1 MIEQGSAEWLQERLG
16 MVTASRLADVLA
28 AIKSGEAAGRANY
41 RAELVAQRLTGN
53 IEQGFTN
60 GAMQW
65 GTDNEP
71 FARSAYELKT
81 GEMVEQVGFVKHPTI
96 AWSGAS
102 PDGLIGSDGLVEI
115 KCPNTATHIGYL
127 LAGVAPSKYLP
138 QMAWQIAC
146 TGRKWCDFAS
156 YDPRM
161 PEELRLFVV
170 RYEPTPERL
179 AELETAVKIFIA
191 EIEET
196 LRKLNLV
203 AHPLTDNEQLATQ
216 S

>member
-1 MIEQGSAEWLQERLG
+1 MIEQGSAEWLQERIG

-28 AIKSGEAAGRANY
+28 TVKSGEAAGRAKY
-41 RAELVAQRLTGN
+41 RAELVVQRLTGN

-60 GAMQW
+60 EAMQW

-71 FARSAYELKT
+71 FARSEYELKT
-81 GEMVEQVGFVKHPTI
+81 GEMVEQVGFVRHPKI
-96 AWSGAS
+96 EWSGAS
-102 PDGLIGSDGLVEI
+102 PDGLVFSDGLVEI

-127 LAGVAPSKYLP
+127 LDGIAPAKYLP

-170 RYEPTPERL
+170 RYEPKPERI
-179 AELETAVKIFIA
+179 AELESAVKIFIA
-191 EIEET
+191 EIEDT
-196 LRKLNLV
+196 LRKLHLI
-203 AHPLTDNEQLATQ
+203 AHPLTANEELATQ
-216 S
+216 A